1 MSEAPVIILVNPQM
15 GENIGFTARS
25 MGNFG
30 FSELR
35 IVNPRD
41 GWPNK
46 AAESTAVKSID
57 IIKNAKIF
65 NSFNNAVEDL
75 EFLYATSARS
85 RDFNKEHISSK
96 EIKNDIKKHN
106 TTPNKIGILF
116 GAEKSGLDNEIISYA
131 DKIVYIPTDKHCKSI
146 NIAIS
151 SALLCYELS
160 DLDPGN
166 TNKKQDLAAQKDIA
180 NLFSHLEN
188 MLDETNFYKIPEKR
202 EKMLHNIRNIFKRIH
217 NLTKNEV
224 STLIGIIKSLFD
236 YHK

>member
-1 MSEAPVIILVNPQM
+1 LSHNPVIILVNPQM

-30 FSELR
+30 FNELR

-46 AAESTAVKSID
+46 AAEATAVKSVNIVKD
-57 IIKNAKIF
+57 AKIF
-65 NSFNNAVEDL
+65 DSFNAAVEDL

-85 RDFNKEHISSK
+85 RDFNKEYVNSK

-106 TTPNKIGILF
+106 VKLNKIGILF
-116 GAEKSGLDNEIISYA
+116 GAEKSGLDNEMISYA
-131 DKIVYIPTDKHCKSI
+131 NKIVYIPTDPNSKSI

-160 DLDPGN
+160 DLGSAK
-166 TNKKQDLAAQKDIA
+166 TNKHQDLATQKDLG
-180 NLFSHLEN
+180 NFFSHLER

-202 EKMLHNIRNIFKRIH
+202 DKMLHNIRNIFKRIH
-217 NLTKNEV
+217 NLTSNEV
-224 STLIGIIKSLFD
+224 STLIGIIKDLFN
-236 YHK
+236 YQK

>member
-1 MSEAPVIILVNPQM
+1 M

-46 AAESTAVKSID
+46 AAEATAVKSVE
-57 IIKNAKIF
+57 IIKNAKVF
-65 NSFNNAVEDL
+65 DSFHQAVEDL
-75 EFLYATSARS
+75 EFIYATSARS
-85 RDFNKEHISSK
+85 RDLNKEHISSK
-96 EIKNDIKKHN
+96 EIKNDVKEQN
-106 TTPNKIGILF
+106 VQLNKIGILF
-116 GAEKSGLDNEIISYA
+116 GAERSGLDNDVISYA
-131 DKIVYIPTDKHCKSI
+131 NKIVYIPTDPNSKSI

-160 DLDPGN
+160 DISQGKIN
-166 TNKKQDLAAQKDIA
+166 RVQDLADQKDIT
-180 NLFSHLEN
+180 NFLSHLEK
-188 MLDETNFYKIPEKR
+188 MLDVTNFYRTPEKK
-202 EKMLHNIRNIFKRIH
+202 EKMLYNIRNIFKRINH
-217 NLTKNEV
+217 LTYNEV

-236 YHK
+236 YRK